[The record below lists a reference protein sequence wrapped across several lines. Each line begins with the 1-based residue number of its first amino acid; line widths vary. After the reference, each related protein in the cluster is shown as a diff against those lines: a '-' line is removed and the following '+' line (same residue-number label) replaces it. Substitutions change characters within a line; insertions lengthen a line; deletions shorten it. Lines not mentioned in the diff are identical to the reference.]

1 MSSCS
6 EVMQRGHSHTHH
18 SGLPVVTKEVRIC
31 SLQIRRP
38 NNYEPD
44 VCIMLGPPDADPTM
58 DLTAL
63 DIVKTV
69 VLDSPNKLF
78 VGGLPCD
85 WTEEQV
91 GACHETAPPGLDER
105 HHSNAATLDP
115 GSALPSSARS

>member
-1 MSSCS
+1 M
-6 EVMQRGHSHTHH
+6 RF
-18 SGLPVVTKEVRIC
+18 C

-91 GACHETAPPGLDER
+91 GDGMGTPFHLLSKTPQRSSKVWMQGLHCVTVHEAHPTGTA
-105 HHSNAATLDP
+105 
-115 GSALPSSARS
+115 ALPCTAQV

>member
-1 MSSCS
+1 MPDAWFKC
-6 EVMQRGHSHTHH
+6 
-18 SGLPVVTKEVRIC
+18 P
-31 SLQIRRP
+31 QIRRP

-44 VCIMLGPPDADPTM
+44 VCIMLGPPDPDPTM

-91 GACHETAPPGLDER
+91 DVRNLLLYVCQNLECVIVTAWPVRNTCGSGDLAAQWQACAVLSR
-105 HHSNAATLDP
+105 HMRPL
-115 GSALPSSARS
+115 G